1 MRRSQSAK
9 SLAHP
14 WSEFQLLQK
23 TPPSFLHGKPR
34 CGESRGAVCFFRLRH
49 CDAFCRVIEYNCSA
63 DSTRKER
70 RNL

>member
-9 SLAHP
+9 SSAHP

-34 CGESRGAVCFFRLRH
+34 CGESHSAVCFFRLRH
-49 CDAFCRVIEYNCSA
+49 CDAFCRVIE
-63 DSTRKER
+63 
-70 RNL
+70 